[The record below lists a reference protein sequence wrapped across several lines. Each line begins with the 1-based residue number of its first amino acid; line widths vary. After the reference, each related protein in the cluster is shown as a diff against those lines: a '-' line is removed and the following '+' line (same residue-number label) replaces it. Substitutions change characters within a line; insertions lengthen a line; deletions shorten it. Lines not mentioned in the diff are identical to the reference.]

1 MTTISRRK
9 FIRTM
14 AVGGTTLAWA
24 CTSISFAHA
33 AGPETFKLRIIHTN
47 DHHARIEPVVGGTP
61 AAPIHGGVAR
71 RKVLIDAIRAEGG
84 NQLLID
90 AGDVFQGT
98 LWFNQYLGLADLEF
112 YHYLGYEAMTIGN
125 HEFDKGP
132 APLANFIKQAQF
144 PVLSA
149 NMVADPSTP
158 IYGLYKPWIIK
169 EVGGERIGIFG
180 LTTEETPAISSPG
193 AGITFTNYIEAAKK
207 AVADLKAQGINKI
220 IALTHIGITF
230 DRELARQVD
239 GIQVI
244 IGGHSH
250 TPMGPMLKPADP
262 ARPYPEVIAS
272 PSGKPVVMATDWE
285 WGRWLGDL
293 TVGFDANGDI
303 TNVLGARPTEVA
315 ASIAPDTAL
324 DNRIKVLAQPI
335 AGLRTKPAGEAAVAL
350 NGNRADVRTKETN
363 LGNLISD
370 AMLEKTRPAGA
381 QVAIMNGGSIRTSID
396 AGQITLGELLDV
408 QPFGNTI
415 GLVTLTGTQ
424 LKQALENGVSQVET
438 VAGRFPQVA
447 AMRYS
452 FDASRPAGDRVTS
465 VQIADGKGG
474 YTALDPN
481 GSYRVV
487 TNAFLIAGGDGYTV
501 FGQGTNKIDT
511 GLLDIDVTA
520 EYVAAHSPVNPQVEG
535 RVVAGGTLPG
545 AAAPAA
551 GKPARLPNTG
561 GEISPAWLLAAL
573 GAGAI
578 GAGVRLRSRAQPALA
593 APAEALAAEEPAE

>member
-61 AAPIHGGVAR
+61 PAPIHGGVAR

-452 FDASRPAGDRVTS
+452 FDASRPAGDRVTG

-545 AAAPAA
+545 AAAPA
-551 GKPARLPNTG
+551 
-561 GEISPAWLLAAL
+561 
-573 GAGAI
+573 
-578 GAGVRLRSRAQPALA
+578 
-593 APAEALAAEEPAE
+593 